1 MAKERELQCSHQTI
15 PMTNA
20 EREAHTDA
28 VILEALLDTDG
39 QRPWAV
45 DEVARVLNDPI
56 DASDGL
62 GRLARAGL
70 IHLLDGFVFASRA
83 ALRADEI
90 TQ

>member
-1 MAKERELQCSHQTI
+1 MPVPQPI
-15 PMTNA
+15 PMTEA
-20 EREAHTDA
+20 EQQDHTDG
-28 VILEALLDTDG
+28 VILEALLDCDA
-39 QRPWAV
+39 QRPWSV
-45 DEVARVLNDPI
+45 DEVARLLNDPV

-70 IHLLDGFVFASRA
+70 VHRLDGFVFASRA

>member
-1 MAKERELQCSHQTI
+1 MQAQPI
-15 PMTNA
+15 PPMTTA

-28 VILEALLDTDG
+28 VILEALLDSDA

-45 DEVARVLNDPI
+45 DEIARVLNDPI

-62 GRLARAGL
+62 GRLVRAGL
-70 IHLLDGFVFASRA
+70 VHRLDGFVFASRA

-90 TQ
+90 AQ

>member
-1 MAKERELQCSHQTI
+1 MQAQNI
-15 PMTNA
+15 PMSEA
-20 EREAHTDA
+20 EKQDHTDA
-28 VILEALLDTDG
+28 VILEALLDSDG
-39 QRPWAV
+39 QRPWAA
-45 DEVARVLNDPI
+45 DEVARLLNDPI

-70 IHLLDGFVFASRA
+70 VHRLDGFVFASRA